1 MTSARRVLRTDDE
14 IMGFLEDSDSD
25 FEDDSPSDYSND
37 ENCKYLL
44 QLQYY
49 FFVWNVFSGCCSL
62 KIQQKRNYS
71 C

>member
-14 IMGFLEDSDSD
+14 IMGFLEGYDSD
-25 FEDDSPSDYSND
+25 FEDDSSSDYSND

-49 FFVWNVFSGCCSL
+49 FFVWNVFSGCCFL
-62 KIQQKRNYS
+62 KIQQKRKYS

>member
-14 IMGFLEDSDSD
+14 IMGFLEGSNSD
-25 FEDDSPSDYSND
+25 FEDDSSSDYSND

-49 FFVWNVFSGCCSL
+49 FFVWNIFSGCCFL
-62 KIQQKRNYS
+62 KIQQKRKYS